1 MKHFLTTIV
10 VFFTFALIAFPMF
23 ADDNNSYKVEGK
35 TVTLV
40 KESTSSSNDIL
51 TDYVYK
57 DSKDIEYP
65 IYLHKY
71 TRGEKAGQYTVFV
84 YKTSKKTG
92 EQYKY
97 YLRNGEQLAQQ
108 ILEEINHK
116 Q

>member
-1 MKHFLTTIV
+1 MKHFITTIV
-10 VFFTFALIAFPMF
+10 TILAFAFIAFPVF
-23 ADDNNSYKVEGK
+23 AEDNNYKVEGK
-35 TVTLV
+35 TVTVV
-40 KESTSSSNDIL
+40 KQSNESSNDII

-71 TRGEKAGQYTVFV
+71 TKGEKAGQYTVFV

-108 ILEEINHK
+108 ILEETNHK

>member
-1 MKHFLTTIV
+1 MKHFITTIV
-10 VFFTFALIAFPMF
+10 TIFAFALIAFPVF
-23 ADDNNSYKVEGK
+23 ADDNNYKVEGK

-40 KESTSSSNDIL
+40 KESNSSSNDIL

-71 TRGEKAGQYTVFV
+71 TKGEKAGQYTAFV

-92 EQYKY
+92 KQYKY
-97 YLRNGEQLAQQ
+97 YLPNGNELAAK
-108 ILEEINHK
+108 ILKETNHK